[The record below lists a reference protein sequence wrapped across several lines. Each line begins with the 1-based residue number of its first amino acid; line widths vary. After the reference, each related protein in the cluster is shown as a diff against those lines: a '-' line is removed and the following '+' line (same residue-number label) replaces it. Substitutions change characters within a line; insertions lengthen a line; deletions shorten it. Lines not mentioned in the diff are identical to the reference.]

1 MSVEMP
7 PKISVFSIFR
17 IFLFGVCLACIPLV
31 LAVGENQTALLWR
44 IETNAESGLIPNYIP
59 SYVLG
64 TIHSAD
70 ERILKLP
77 TQVQQAFNKA
87 DSFTA
92 EIKMEPATLLKAN
105 LSMFLS
111 GKKSLDELVDKS
123 VFQQCVN
130 LLDDYGIPELL
141 VKKMKPWAVAVTLSM
156 PKASGQFLDLF
167 MYREAKAAGKKLY
180 GLESVDEQMSLFDD
194 MPLKLQITMLNE
206 AIAQHADSQK
216 MIELLTKAYLNR
228 NLTEIYEL
236 SYGFMEQSD
245 PELVKVID
253 TEVIIKRNLRMLER
267 MLPILKEGNA
277 FIAVGALHLPGEKG
291 LLQLLRQR
299 GFKPVP
305 VY

>member
-1 MSVEMP
+1 
-7 PKISVFSIFR
+7 
-17 IFLFGVCLACIPLV
+17 
-31 LAVGENQTALLWR
+31 LWR
-44 IETNAESGLIPNYIP
+44 IDSAVAP
-59 SYVLG
+59 SYLLG

-70 ERILKLP
+70 ERILELP
-77 TQVQQAFNKA
+77 SQVQQAFNKSE
-87 DSFTA
+87 SFTA
-92 EIKMEPATLLKAN
+92 EIKMEPGSLLKAN
-105 LSMFLS
+105 LAMFLT
-111 GKKSLDELVDKS
+111 GKKSLDELVDKP

-130 LLDDYGIPELL
+130 LLDDYGIPEQL

-167 MYREAKAAGKKLY
+167 MYRKAKAAGKKLY

-194 MPLKLQITMLNE
+194 MPLHLQITMLNE
-206 AIAQHADSQK
+206 AIEQHTDSQK

-228 NLTEIYEL
+228 NLGEIYEL

-253 TEVIIKRNLRMLER
+253 IEVIIKRNHRMLER
-267 MLPILKEGNA
+267 MLPILEEGNA

-291 LLQLLRQR
+291 LLQLLRQH